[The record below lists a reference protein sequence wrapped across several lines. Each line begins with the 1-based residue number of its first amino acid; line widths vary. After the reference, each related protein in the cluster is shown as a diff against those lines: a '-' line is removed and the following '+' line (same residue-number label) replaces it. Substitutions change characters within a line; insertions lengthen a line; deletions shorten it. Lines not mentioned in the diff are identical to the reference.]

1 MISDILS
8 ALFRANLAGG
18 AAILV
23 VLALRI
29 PARRAFGP
37 EVAYKLW
44 LAPVL
49 AAAAT
54 LIPPRV
60 APGAI
65 HKGLSLA
72 ALGASPTWVAAVW
85 LLGFVA
91 AAALLWR
98 AQARFI
104 AEARAGRAGPSV
116 VGVISP
122 RILMPPDD
130 GSYTPEERAL
140 VRAHEREHVARCDPR
155 AGALAAAFQCL
166 AWFNP
171 LVHLAAHFMRL
182 DQEFACDAAVIRRYP
197 RTRGLYAKTLLKT
210 QLAATPPPFGC
221 YWPARGEHPLE
232 VRVRL
237 LKDPR
242 RQGGLFGPILVASGA
257 LCAGAVAW
265 AAQPPIP
272 PGLPS
277 PVVYAIYHEHA
288 HMSVLLITEPK
299 GAWSHPGSP
308 KA

>member
-1 MISDILS
+1 MTSEILNT
-8 ALFRANLAGG
+8 LIRANLAGG
-18 AAILV
+18 AAILL

-44 LAPVL
+44 FAPVL
-49 AAAAT
+49 AAAVT
-54 LIPPRV
+54 LLPPRI
-60 APGAI
+60 APGAV
-65 HKGLSLA
+65 HKSLSLA
-72 ALGASPTWVAAVW
+72 ALGASPAWITAAWVAGIAV
-85 LLGFVA
+85 A
-91 AAALLWR
+91 CALLWR

-116 VGVISP
+116 VGVIAP

-130 GSYTPEERAL
+130 GRYTAEEREL
-140 VRAHEREHVARCDPR
+140 VRAHEREHVARRDPR

-182 DQEFACDAAVIRRYP
+182 DQEFACDAAVTRRYP
-197 RTRGLYAKTLLKT
+197 RSRALYAKTLLKT
-210 QLAATPPPFGC
+210 QLAATPLPFGC

-237 LKDPR
+237 LKGPR
-242 RQGGLFGPILVASGA
+242 RHSGLAGPILVASGVVCVA
-257 LCAGAVAW
+257 AAAW

-272 PGLPS
+272 PAPMPIS
-277 PVVYAIYHEHA
+277 ITYVEHEHG
-288 HMSVLLITEPK
+288 HMSVLLITAPR
-299 GAWSHPGSP
+299 GAWSHRGSP

>member
-1 MISDILS
+1 MTSEILN
-8 ALFRANLAGG
+8 ALIRANLAGG

-44 LAPVL
+44 MAPVL
-49 AAAAT
+49 AAAVT
-54 LIPPRV
+54 LLPPRI

-65 HKGLSLA
+65 HKSLSLT
-72 ALGASPTWVAAVW
+72 ALGASPTWVAAAW
-85 LLGFVA
+85 LLGLLA
-91 AAALLWR
+91 AGALFWR

-116 VGVISP
+116 VGVIAP

-130 GSYTPEERAL
+130 GRYTAEERAL
-140 VRAHEREHVARCDPR
+140 VRAHEREHVDRRDPR
-155 AGALAAAFQCL
+155 AGALAALFQCL

-171 LVHLAAHFMRL
+171 LVHVAAHFMRL
-182 DQEFACDAAVIRRYP
+182 DQEFACDAAVTRRYP
-197 RTRGLYAKTLLKT
+197 RSRALYAKTLLKT
-210 QLAATPPPFGC
+210 QLAATPLPFGC

-237 LKDPR
+237 LKGPR
-242 RQGGLFGPILVASGA
+242 QHSGLTGPILVASGV
-257 LCAGAVAW
+257 LCVAAAAW

-272 PGLPS
+272 PSLPT
-277 PVVYAIYHEHA
+277 PVVYDMLHQHG
-288 HMSVLLITEPK
+288 HMSVLLISVPR
-299 GAWSHPGSP
+299 GSWSHHGAP

>member
-1 MISDILS
+1 MTSEILNI
-8 ALFRANLAGG
+8 LIRANLAGG

-37 EVAYKLW
+37 EVAYRLW
-44 LAPVL
+44 MAPVL

-54 LIPPRV
+54 LIPRI
-60 APGAI
+60 APGAV
-65 HKGLSLA
+65 HNSLSVA
-72 ALGASPTWVAAVW
+72 AFGASPTWIAVAWVLG
-85 LLGFVA
+85 LLA
-91 AAALLWR
+91 AGALLWR

-116 VGVISP
+116 VGVIAP

-130 GSYTPEERAL
+130 GRYTAEEREL
-140 VRAHEREHVARCDPR
+140 VRAHEREHVARRDPR

-171 LVHLAAHFMRL
+171 LVHVAAHFMRL
-182 DQEFACDAAVIRRYP
+182 DQEFACDAAVTRRYP
-197 RTRGLYAKTLLKT
+197 RSRALYAKTLLKT
-210 QLAATPPPFGC
+210 QLAATPLPFGC
-221 YWPARGEHPLE
+221 YWPARGQHPLE

-237 LKDPR
+237 LKGPR
-242 RQGGLFGPILVASGA
+242 QHSGLTGPILIASGV
-257 LCAGAVAW
+257 LCAAVAAW

-272 PGLPS
+272 PA
-277 PVVYAIYHEHA
+277 PVPVSIVYRELGRSG
-288 HMSVLLITEPK
+288 HMTVLLVSVPR
-299 GAWSHPGSP
+299 GAWNHHAAP

>member
-1 MISDILS
+1 MTTEILN

-44 LAPVL
+44 FAPVL
-49 AAAAT
+49 AAAVT
-54 LIPPRV
+54 LLPPRI
-60 APGAI
+60 APGAV
-65 HKGLSLA
+65 HKSLSLA

-85 LLGFVA
+85 LLGLVA
-91 AAALLWR
+91 AGALFWR

-116 VGVISP
+116 VGVITP

-130 GSYTPEERAL
+130 GSYTPEEREL
-140 VRAHEREHVARCDPR
+140 VRAPEREHVARRDPR

-171 LVHLAAHFMRL
+171 LVHVAAHFMRL
-182 DQEFACDAAVIRRYP
+182 DQEFACDAAVTRRYP
-197 RTRGLYAKTLLKT
+197 RSRALYAKTLLKT
-210 QLAATPPPFGC
+210 QLAATPLPFGC

-237 LKDPR
+237 LKGPR
-242 RQGGLFGPILVASGA
+242 QHSGLAGPLLVASGVVCVTVA
-257 LCAGAVAW
+257 AW

-272 PGLPS
+272 PAPM
-277 PVVYAIYHEHA
+277 PVSIVYTEHEHGQ
-288 HMSVLLITEPK
+288 MSVLLISAPRGT
-299 GAWSHPGSP
+299 WSHHGAP